1 MKKFRATLKDISKEL
16 NISIST
22 VSRALNNHPAINI
35 KTKKRVK
42 RVAKKMDYHPNLLAL
57 SLLNRKTNTIG
68 VIVPEIT
75 GYFFSS
81 VITGIQDVF
90 RESDYNVIICQ
101 SEESYDEEVAIIENF
116 LKVGIDGLLVS
127 PTSNTKK
134 IKHFKRLK
142 KNGIPVVVFDRDC
155 PGLEVDKVL
164 VDDYDGAFQ
173 AVDYLIKSGC
183 KRIAHIGGPLN
194 LSTTKHRL
202 KGYLDALKENNIP
215 VKEEYITHVDGF
227 THEAGI
233 KPAKKMLK
241 LASPPDAIFAVND
254 CIAISAMHIAK
265 MLKLDIPK
273 DLSIIGF
280 DDEPH
285 SSYFTP
291 ALSTIWQPVY
301 SMGILSAKILLKHLN
316 NPDNNSSIELRHEI
330 FKPELVIRDSSRKI

>member
-1 MKKFRATLKDISKEL
+1 MKKYRTTLKDISLKL

-22 VSRALNNHPAINI
+22 VSRALNNHPAINQ
-35 KTKKRVK
+35 KTKTLIKRT
-42 RVAKKMDYHPNLLAL
+42 AKKLDYHPNLLAL
-57 SLLNRKTNTIG
+57 NLRTNKTYTVG

-90 RESDYNVIICQ
+90 RDSPYNVIICQ
-101 SEESYDEEVAIIENF
+101 SDESYLEEVAITENF
-116 LKVGIDGLLVS
+116 LKVGIDGVLVS

-134 IKHFKRLK
+134 IKHFTRLK
-142 KNGIPVVVFDRDC
+142 KSGIPVVVFDRDC

-173 AVDYLIKSGC
+173 AVDYLVKSGC

-194 LSTTKHRL
+194 LSITKHRL
-202 KGYLDALKENNIP
+202 NGYLDALKANNMHI
-215 VKEEYITHVDGF
+215 KEEYITHVKGF

-233 KPAKKMLK
+233 KPIKKLLK
-241 LASPPDAIFAVND
+241 LSPPPDAIFAVND
-254 CIAISAMHIAK
+254 CIAISAMHMAK
-265 MLKLDIPK
+265 ILKFDIPK

-301 SMGILSAKILLKHLN
+301 SMGILSAKILLKRLN
-316 NPDNNSSIELRHEI
+316 NDNSTLKLRYEI
-330 FKPELVIRDSSRKI
+330 FKPELVIRDSSIKI